1 MLILPRSSLFGASLS
16 LLLTWVNWHEP
27 ENYSWWR
34 NCCHKVICSHGYSHG
49 YFVFI
54 LQQSYAQCKVLV
66 LHKLKESME
75 RLFTLDHTN
84 GNGGETTVADI
95 KTAYGLLLRATKLP
109 GALHYKVIAEQ
120 VSCACP
126 YTSLLSTY
134 SISTLAHERVSNP
147 NFWLSFRPRAKF
159 AHLKVAD

>member
-1 MLILPRSSLFGASLS
+1 M
-16 LLLTWVNWHEP
+16 
-27 ENYSWWR
+27 
-34 NCCHKVICSHGYSHG
+34 ICSHAYSHG
-49 YFVFI
+49 YFLSI
-54 LQQSYAQCKVLV
+54 LQQSYAQCKALV

-120 VSCACP
+120 VSWTC
-126 YTSLLSTY
+126 
-134 SISTLAHERVSNP
+134 ISTLAHTFYCNLIKECPTPTFDSVSSLGQSLP
-147 NFWLSFRPRAKF
+147 TSEWLTTALSIVTGIWPF
-159 AHLKVAD
+159 A

>member
-1 MLILPRSSLFGASLS
+1 
-16 LLLTWVNWHEP
+16 
-27 ENYSWWR
+27 
-34 NCCHKVICSHGYSHG
+34 
-49 YFVFI
+49 
-54 LQQSYAQCKVLV
+54 
-66 LHKLKESME
+66 ME

-120 VSCACP
+120 VSWTCP

-134 SISTLAHERVSNP
+134 SISTLAHTFYCNLMKECPTPTFDSVSSLGQSLP
-147 NFWLSFRPRAKF
+147 TSKWLTNALSTANLLIIFLHNYVGIQTLMYGHMSATILNGHTDISKYSNRHMTICIGHF
-159 AHLKVAD
+159 